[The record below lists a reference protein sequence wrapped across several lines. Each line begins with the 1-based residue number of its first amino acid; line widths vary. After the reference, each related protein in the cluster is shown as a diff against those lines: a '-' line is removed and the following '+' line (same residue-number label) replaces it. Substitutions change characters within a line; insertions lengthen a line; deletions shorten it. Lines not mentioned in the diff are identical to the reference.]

1 MANTK
6 KLVFDT
12 TKEGCIVPVSHKL
25 NKDGYFR
32 KRVWVGGKLVLRMYH
47 RYVWEEAHGEIPEG
61 HEVDHLCKNRAC
73 CNIDHLQLLLSSEHR
88 TKDNTGRHS
97 ERKRLALALM
107 REDPTR
113 TSTSIAEEIGASVS
127 AVAKWRK
134 RESTM
139 A

>member
-1 MANTK
+1 MANRK
-6 KLVFDT
+6 KLVIEE
-12 TKEGCIVPVSHKL
+12 TKEGCLVPTSHKL

-32 KRVWVGGKLVLRMYH
+32 KQFWVNGKPVSRMYH
-47 RYVWEEAHGEIPEG
+47 RHKWEEANGTIPEG
-61 HEVDHLCKNRAC
+61 YEIDHMCKNRAC